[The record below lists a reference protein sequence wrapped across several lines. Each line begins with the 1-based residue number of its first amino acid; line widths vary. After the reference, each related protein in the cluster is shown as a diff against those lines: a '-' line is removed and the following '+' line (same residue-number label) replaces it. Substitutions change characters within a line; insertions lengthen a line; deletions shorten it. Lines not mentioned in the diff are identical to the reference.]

1 MLATYKIHTVGE
13 FVDFAFEQIG
23 VAINWQ
29 SESPKECGI
38 QLGTGVAREQLY
50 PRYFRSTGADYL
62 IGDARKAEEFF
73 GWKTKTRFHKLVAGI
88 VAADCAAIAK
98 GQPQRRTS
106 D

>member
-1 MLATYKIHTVGE
+1 MLATCKIQTVRE

-23 VAINWQ
+23 VDLNWQ
-29 SESPKECGI
+29 GEGLKECGI
-38 QLGTGVAREQLY
+38 QLGTGVAYEQVY
-50 PRYFRSTGADYL
+50 PRYFRSTDVDHL

-73 GWKTKTRFHKLVAGI
+73 GWKTKTRIHKLVAGI